1 MYTLHV
7 NLPNRPQG
15 SRVYVPG
22 LGTYNNHSAND
33 LSDSVANNAFKKYPR
48 LYGAVDGTDIVV
60 GSKPPQVSEED
71 TVPVETYALDFP
83 VEENE

>member
-7 NLPNRPQG
+7 NLPNRPEG

-22 LGTYNNHSAND
+22 LGTYDNGSTNEISEAFADSAF
-33 LSDSVANNAFKKYPR
+33 SRYPR

-60 GSKPPQVSEED
+60 GEKPPQVEEA
-71 TVPVETYALDFP
+71 VPVGMHALDFP
-83 VEENE
+83 VEETE

>member
-1 MYTLHV
+1 MYKLHV
-7 NLPNRPQG
+7 NLPNRPSG

-22 LGTYNNHSAND
+22 LGTYDNGSTNEISEVFAE
-33 LSDSVANNAFKKYPR
+33 SAFKRYPR

-60 GSKPPQVSEED
+60 GEKPQQVAEAE
-71 TVPVETYALDFP
+71 PVGMLAFDFP